1 MYNKCLS
8 RLNLDDGTSERWLK
22 AKGLMPADN
31 KTGAVDPR
39 AYLKDHGTAVN
50 VLTPDQIKQFRN
62 KTESVY
68 DKWTK
73 IIGADLID
81 LAKKDMASVR

>member
-1 MYNKCLS
+1 M
-8 RLNLDDGTSERWLK
+8 
-22 AKGLMPADN
+22 
-31 KTGAVDPR
+31 
-39 AYLKDHGTAVN
+39 N

>member
-1 MYNKCLS
+1 
-8 RLNLDDGTSERWLK
+8 
-22 AKGLMPADN
+22 MPADN